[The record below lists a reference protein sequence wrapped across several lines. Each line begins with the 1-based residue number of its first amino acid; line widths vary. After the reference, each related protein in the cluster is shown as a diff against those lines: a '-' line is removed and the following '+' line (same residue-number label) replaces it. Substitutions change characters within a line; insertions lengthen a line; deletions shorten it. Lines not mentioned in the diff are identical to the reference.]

1 MQRLQSFKA
10 NLLACS
16 KTVLAIERPIFLQ
29 FLKTGSVRHSYG
41 SWLCGMNYLVMH
53 GRSFTG

>member
-16 KTVLAIERPIFLQ
+16 KTVLAIESPIFLQ
-29 FLKTGSVRHSYG
+29 FFKNWFGTSLLWILALLDELSCH
-41 SWLCGMNYLVMH
+41 
-53 GRSFTG
+53 